1 MMCWLKRAACA
12 LALVAL
18 LSAAAGC
25 AKKEEEPK
33 PTTPAAAEEPKK
45 PEIPEELMTQ
55 GARLFGAPFERKLHM
70 KMTYSIEPGDT
81 QEYFVY
87 RDAEI
92 SRKDGV
98 VVVTSKLVNA
108 PFGLDQGEVY
118 EIRKDGVW
126 AVSVGQSTFD
136 PAFRALPAEVTEGAT
151 WSYETVA
158 GTMRMKAKVVNVRK
172 ETVAVPLGE
181 FEAWRVET
189 QGTLEAPGITGTL
202 QEVSYYVEGIGTVKS
217 DMTSVRTSAGDG
229 GTPTKATL
237 TVRMEAIPEP

>member
-1 MMCWLKRAACA
+1 MTLWLKRAACA
-12 LALVAL
+12 LVFVAL

-33 PTTPAAAEEPKK
+33 PTSPAAEERKK
-45 PEIPEELMTQ
+45 REIPEELMTQ
-55 GARLFGAPFERKLHM
+55 GARLFGAPFEGELHM

-87 RDAEI
+87 RDADI
-92 SRKDGV
+92 SLKDGV
-98 VVVTSKLVNA
+98 VVITSKLVNA

-126 AVSVGQSTFD
+126 AVSVGGSKFD
-136 PAFRALPAEVTEGAT
+136 PAFRALPAEVTEGTT
-151 WSYETVA
+151 WSYETAA

-172 ETVAVPLGE
+172 ETVAVPLGK

>member
-1 MMCWLKRAACA
+1 MTLWLKRAACA
-12 LALVAL
+12 TALVAL

-25 AKKEEEPK
+25 AKKQDEPK
-33 PTTPAAAEEPKK
+33 PSTPTAEKAKK
-45 PEIPEELMTQ
+45 TEIPEELMTQ
-55 GARLFGAPFERKLHM
+55 GARLFGAPFEREVHM
-70 KMTYSIEPGDT
+70 KMTYSIEPGET
-81 QEYFVY
+81 QEFFVY
-87 RDAEI
+87 RDAEV
-92 SRKDGV
+92 SLKEGV
-98 VVVTSKLVNA
+98 AVVTSKLVNA

-126 AVSVGQSTFD
+126 AVSVGASTFD
-136 PAFRALPAEVTEGAT
+136 PPFRALPVEVTEGAT
-151 WSYETVA
+151 WSYETSA

-172 ETVAVPLGE
+172 ETVVVPLGE

-189 QGTLEAPGITGTL
+189 QGTLEAPGITGSL

-217 DMTSVRTSAGDG
+217 DMTSVRTGTGND